1 MNKHFEDTQYYL
13 KRAGETAKRGVAEE
27 LDTVE
32 ERVRSLAGQEEVEP
46 GRIEELRAE
55 LDRIAEHAEAEAT
68 ERIERARGKLDE
80 YRQSPAQ

>member
-27 LDTVE
+27 LDAVE

-46 GRIEELRAE
+46 GRIEELRTE
-55 LDRIAEHAEAEAT
+55 LDRIAERAEAEAT